1 MNQTETLGFFARLA
15 LAFAVLFDAVLA
27 SRVKRLQAPVIETP
41 APQPIAQKADEA
53 SALQLLSLLQR
64 EGRFVDFL
72 QEDVASFPD
81 ADVGAAARVVHE
93 GCRRALKDY
102 VVLEPVRSEAEGAA
116 ITLERGFDAARNRV
130 TGNVVGEPP
139 IKGRL
144 AHHGWLVREL
154 KLPAL
159 QAGHDPKIVAPAE
172 VEL

>member
-1 MNQTETLGFFARLA
+1 
-15 LAFAVLFDAVLA
+15 
-27 SRVKRLQAPVIETP
+27 
-41 APQPIAQKADEA
+41 
-53 SALQLLSLLQR
+53 
-64 EGRFVDFL
+64 L
-72 QEDVASFPD
+72 QEDVAGFPD

-139 IKGRL
+139 FKGRL